1 MIGGNEGEGAVSI
14 SANKAN
20 IRRVFED
27 ALTRG
32 EMAVIPDIFSP
43 DLVDHAGE
51 PDDLPGAAGIEA
63 FVRQVR
69 HTFPDLHVSVEALF
83 GEGSHVASVETWRGT
98 HAATGERADGTVLH
112 VFRFEDG
119 QVVEEW
125 SAGWEWLADIPL
137 LPTP

>member
-1 MIGGNEGEGAVSI
+1 MSI
-14 SANKAN
+14 AANKAN
-20 IRRVFED
+20 IRRVFEE
-27 ALTRG
+27 ALSRG
-32 EMAVIPDIFSP
+32 EMAVIPEVFAP

-63 FVRQVR
+63 FVRNVR

-83 GEGSHVASVETWRGT
+83 GEGQHVASVETWRGT
-98 HAATGERADGTVLH
+98 HAVTEECVEGTVLH
-112 VFRFEDG
+112 VFRFRDG

-125 SAGWEWLADIPL
+125 SAGWEWLAGLPT